1 MKFLIT
7 YLITLVVFFVVDIAW
22 LGFFAKDFYKEQIG
36 FLMRETTNWVAALV
50 FYFIFILGLVFFV
63 INPALDSGSIME
75 ALLKGLFFGFIAY
88 ATYDL
93 TNLATLENW
102 PIKVTLVDLVWG
114 TTLGGLVS
122 FISYYFSAMV

>member
-1 MKFLIT
+1 
-7 YLITLVVFFVVDIAW
+7 
-22 LGFFAKDFYKEQIG
+22 KDFYKEQIG